1 MGETMIDA
9 QISAD
14 VAELRAAVFGNLM
27 RQEPGMV
34 KDIRAMQRT
43 LDAVQADL
51 TRNNQLLARQ
61 AEQLDRM
68 ATWVDR
74 ALLERELDRETP
86 ISRLFYSVAL
96 NLMVIIFCAPILIS
110 TVREQWLGSNILAPF
125 AVLLAMLVASLAIA
139 TFTRKPPIEPPNP

>member
-1 MGETMIDA
+1 MIDA
-9 QISAD
+9 QLSAD

-74 ALLERELDRETP
+74 ALLERELGRETP

-110 TVREQWLGSNILAPF
+110 TVRQ
-125 AVLLAMLVASLAIA
+125 
-139 TFTRKPPIEPPNP
+139 

>member
-1 MGETMIDA
+1 MSETDA
-9 QISAD
+9 QLNAD

-34 KDIRAMQRT
+34 KDIRAVQRT

-51 TRNNQLLARQ
+51 TRNNELLARQ
-61 AEQLDRM
+61 AEQLDRL
-68 ATWVDR
+68 AAWVDR

-125 AVLLAMLVASLAIA
+125 AVLLSMLVASLAIA
-139 TFTRKPPIEPPNP
+139 TFARKPPAAPRNP

>member
-1 MGETMIDA
+1 MIDA
-9 QISAD
+9 QLSAD

-125 AVLLAMLVASLAIA
+125 AVLLAMLVASLAVA

>member
-1 MGETMIDA
+1 MSEIDA
-9 QISAD
+9 QLTAD

-68 ATWVDR
+68 AAWVDR

-139 TFTRKPPIEPPNP
+139 TFARKPPIEPPSP

>member
-1 MGETMIDA
+1 MSEIDA
-9 QISAD
+9 QLTAD
-14 VAELRAAVFGNLM
+14 VADLRAAVFGNQIH
-27 RQEPGMV
+27 QETGMV

-68 ATWVDR
+68 AAWVDR
-74 ALLERELDRETP
+74 ALLERELGRETP

-110 TVREQWLGSNILAPF
+110 TVREQWLGTNILAPF

-139 TFTRKPPIEPPNP
+139 TFARKPPIEPPSP

>member
-1 MGETMIDA
+1 MSEIDA
-9 QISAD
+9 QLSAD

-68 ATWVDR
+68 AAWVDR

-110 TVREQWLGSNILAPF
+110 TVREQWLGTNILAPF
-125 AVLLAMLVASLAIA
+125 AVLLAMLVASLAVA

>member
-9 QISAD
+9 QLSAD

-125 AVLLAMLVASLAIA
+125 AVLLAMLVASLAVA

>member
-1 MGETMIDA
+1 
-9 QISAD
+9 
-14 VAELRAAVFGNLM
+14 
-27 RQEPGMV
+27 
-34 KDIRAMQRT
+34 MQRT

-68 ATWVDR
+68 AAWVDR

-139 TFTRKPPIEPPNP
+139 TFARKPPIEPPSP

>member
-1 MGETMIDA
+1 MIDT
-9 QISAD
+9 QLSSD

-34 KDIRAMQRT
+34 KDIRALQRT

-61 AEQLDRM
+61 AEQLDRL
-68 ATWVDR
+68 AAWVDR

-86 ISRLFYSVAL
+86 VSRLFYSVAL

-139 TFTRKPPIEPPNP
+139 TFARKRPIEPPCP

>member
-9 QISAD
+9 QLSAD

-68 ATWVDR
+68 AAWVDR

-139 TFTRKPPIEPPNP
+139 TFARKPPIEPPSP

>member
-1 MGETMIDA
+1 MSETDA
-9 QISAD
+9 QLTAD

-34 KDIRAMQRT
+34 KDIRAVQRT

-51 TRNNQLLARQ
+51 TRNNELLARQ
-61 AEQLDRM
+61 AEQLDRL
-68 ATWVDR
+68 AAWVDR

-86 ISRLFYSVAL
+86 VSRLFYSVAL
-96 NLMVIIFCAPILIS
+96 NLMVIIFCAPVLIT

-139 TFTRKPPIEPPNP
+139 TFARKPPVPPRNP

>member
-9 QISAD
+9 QLSAD

-139 TFTRKPPIEPPNP
+139 TFARKPPIEPPSP

>member
-1 MGETMIDA
+1 MSEIDA
-9 QISAD
+9 QLSAD

-125 AVLLAMLVASLAIA
+125 AVLLAMLVASLAVA